1 MDYIK
6 AKKNLLFIDN
16 GQTYE
21 ELCQILDDEYT
32 IKITKNMPEA
42 KEILHDHKREIHVL
56 LIHADQQEDIHKA
69 VAFVKESRR
78 LISVPI
84 LIYADEKTPAENFAC
99 LGGSVI
105 DCITRPYIGHIV
117 KNRLANAIAFTD
129 SMTFY
134 GMETALKQLPSNI
147 FLKDNECRYIFAT
160 KYWHHL
166 NKSDDPN
173 WTIRGKIDPEVRKD
187 KENAIAAHKKDL
199 EIVET
204 GRGATYTIEINEDG
218 IQEFFQII
226 KQPLFN
232 EEGFVTGIIG
242 LINNVTEYEL
252 LKKKLRQQAITDE
265 LTGLYNR
272 AYLNEF
278 IKTHKDDCYPL
289 AIISA
294 DCDGLK
300 EVNDTYGHAAG
311 DDYIKTTVILL
322 QMVLPKECILFRM
335 GGDEFLV
342 LLPATKKETA
352 LDFIKQMKEKEKLFH
367 IQNKRLSVSFGV
379 SVMESRAENFHM
391 HVTDSDRNMYLEKR
405 KGRG

>member
-1 MDYIK
+1 MNDTK
-6 AKKNLLFIDN
+6 RFKNLLFIDN

-21 ELCQILDDEYT
+21 ELRQILEDEYEIT
-32 IKITKNMPEA
+32 IKRDIPEA
-42 KEILHDHKREIHVL
+42 EELLHNHKAEIHAL
-56 LIHADQQEDIHKA
+56 LIHADQQEDIRRA
-69 VAFVKESRR
+69 AAFVKASRR
-78 LISVPI
+78 LSSLPI
-84 LIYADEKTPAENFAC
+84 LIYAGEKTPAENFAC

-105 DCITRPYIGHIV
+105 DCITRPYISHIV

-166 NKSDDPN
+166 NKSDDPD

-204 GRGATYTIEINEDG
+204 GKGATYTIEINEDG

-252 LKKKLRQQAITDE
+252 LKKQLREQAITDE

-278 IKTHKDDCYPL
+278 IKTHSDDCYPL

-322 QMVLPKECILFRM
+322 KMVLPKESILFRM

-342 LLPATKKETA
+342 LLPNTTEETA
-352 LDFIKQMKEKEKLFH
+352 LEFVRQMKENEKIFH
-367 IQNKRLSVSFGV
+367 IQNKQLSVSFGV
-379 SVMESRAENFHM
+379 SVMESKAENFHM
-391 HVTDSDRNMYLEKR
+391 CITDSDRNMYLAKKKR
-405 KGRG
+405 RE